1 MIEVSVRELKS
12 RLSHYLRKLDEGEQ
26 IRITRRGKP
35 VATLTGAPERAAN
48 RSEQVIREL
57 MGKGLVS
64 WSGRK
69 FVPPKR
75 GVKMRGEEPTIA
87 EMILEDRGDPLPR

>member
-1 MIEVSVRELKS
+1 MRELKS
-12 RLSHYLRKLDEGEQ
+12 RLSYYLRKLDEGEQ
-26 IRITRRGKP
+26 IKITRRGKA
-35 VATLTGAPERAAN
+35 VATLTGAREEPQSSAERA
-48 RSEQVIREL
+48 IRKL
-57 MGKGLVS
+57 MAKGLVS

-75 GVKMRGEEPTIA
+75 GIEMQGEGPTIA